1 MKPRRLMPA
10 ALRNLRTIQA
20 GRFTTLGDVAEIVED
35 TIDIGTDDERAVMR
49 RLVEGQSIR
58 AVEGLVIPGATERSW
73 QIGERKSPDV
83 YELRDEDIIVG
94 LVRPERRNIGML
106 LDDGNG
112 LDDVVGSPDGIA
124 VVRPKPEMAE
134 DFPIGWLFETLRS
147 EPCRLQLWTESG
159 GTSYGKLTLEHVRNV
174 HLPVPRKAQRLASE
188 ERVREWADVS
198 RALFAAWYRL
208 GAPED
213 RVAIVNSPLIGL
225 QEDDS

>member
-1 MKPRRLMPA
+1 MPRARKYSQELLDRGA
-10 ALRNLRTIQA
+10 
-20 GRFTTLGDVAEIVED
+20 
-35 TIDIGTDDERAVMR
+35 
-49 RLVEGQSIR
+49 RLVFESGRPIAHVARDLGIEG
-58 AVEGLVIPGATERSW
+58 
-73 QIGERKSPDV
+73 
-83 YELRDEDIIVG
+83 
-94 LVRPERRNIGML
+94 IGML